1 MNAYINR
8 VVLLAPCFG
17 YLESGASKQSTTGNE
32 LYSAGFIKNALN
44 GIGIYA
50 SGDTTT
56 WEADVAKI
64 CDELSSDLCAWAQG
78 QSTDEANS
86 LPGSPVRPHT
96 GLRPSP
102 MAPSYAAATSDGDQP
117 RRRGEYSAWL
127 VGEDTCWPAPA
138 SHGTVLRRRGI
149 RW

>member
-17 YLESGASKQSTTGNE
+17 YLESGASKQSTTGNQ
-32 LYSAGFIKNALN
+32 LYSAGYIKNALN

-78 QSTDEANS
+78 LATDEANS
-86 LPGSPVRPHT
+86 LKVEDHAMQTGEAKRFQEYVDNWSSPDNIEGTLYPIDTIDTVPV
-96 GLRPSP
+96 SIF
-102 MAPSYAAATSDGDQP
+102 AAEND
-117 RRRGEYSAWL
+117 
-127 VGEDTCWPAPA
+127 
-138 SHGTVLRRRGI
+138 
-149 RW
+149 